1 MAGVRAK
8 WLCWRGFI
16 RDEAGSA
23 AVEYGLLA
31 GLIGV
36 AVIGGLSAVGSSLNT
51 SFQNTATSISSS
63 PPAQTGGTGASGDTG
78 ASSNGS
84 GNNGTTGTG
93 SNGSETANG
102 SNNSGSGGGTT
113 GTNSNGTE
121 TADSSNAGTGS
132 NDSGNSTTP
141 TTPPTPPV
149 SNPPADPVVECL
161 KDNKGKG
168 AGSDKKCE
176 A

>member
-1 MAGVRAK
+1 MAGVRPK
-8 WLCWRGFI
+8 WLCWQGFI
-16 RDEAGSA
+16 RDEAGST

-36 AVIGGLSAVGSSLNT
+36 ATIGSLSAVGSSLNT

-63 PPAQTGGTGASGDTG
+63 PPAQGGTSTSSETG
-78 ASSNGS
+78 TSNNGNDS

-93 SNGSETANG
+93 SNGAETANG
-102 SNNSGSGGGTT
+102 SNNSDSGGGTT
-113 GTNSNGTE
+113 GTGSNGTG
-121 TADSSNAGTGS
+121 TADSGNAGTGS
-132 NDSGNSTTP
+132 NNSGNSPTP
-141 TTPPTPPV
+141 TTPPLPSP
-149 SNPPADPVVECL
+149 PPADPVVECQ